1 MSSMFLPLEIPN
13 EGSSNEIPTP
23 KTPQASTDRKLLQ
36 RPGLQRRAVSDGIAL
51 VLGKSLENQEEK
63 KDDTNLKTSG
73 LESNH
78 SSKAII
84 INSDGASISAM
95 ESKWKPD
102 PETTTSLPRLG
113 KSSKGA
119 EASAHPPTAEALNS
133 NSQDLSTSAPN
144 TERPNM
150 YQLTKSEGAAVSS
163 DFTSNGDKYNKKLVR
178 QASVEAEV
186 HAQELPSWSSSD
198 ESDLKLQDLN
208 EYSTDVYSC
217 AETHE
222 VSEDMFLAKGENV
235 KVIERGP
242 NGLWLVENG
251 RGTRGWTSSAKLYP
265 VTEGSGNLEALMTMS
280 GKKDSGNK
288 EDNNN
293 NEVRKKQQ
301 EETKLSISQMMY
313 RATNN
318 FKGAEDNEEINL
330 HKGEILHI
338 VHKDESGWWCA
349 KNSEGEIGWVPSN
362 FLKLMQGEADNDD
375 DDDDDDEEEEEE
387 EEDDDDDDDDD
398 DDEEDEDDEEEHR
411 GNESDLHISCRV
423 KSDFKGNEDKQE
435 INLLKGQLLQI
446 FHKGEHG
453 WWCVRNENGDI
464 GWAPQIH
471 LEALDGN
478 STDI

>member
-23 KTPQASTDRKLLQ
+23 KTPQASTDRKLRQ
-36 RPGLQRRAVSDGIAL
+36 RSGLQRRAVSDGIAL
-51 VLGKSLENQEEK
+51 VLGKSLENQGEK

-78 SSKAII
+78 STKAII

-95 ESKWKPD
+95 ESKWKPV
-102 PETTTSLPRLG
+102 PATTTSLPRLG
-113 KSSKGA
+113 KSGKGA
-119 EASAHPPTAEALNS
+119 EASSHPRTPEALNS

-150 YQLTKSEGAAVSS
+150 YQLTKSEGEAVSS
-163 DFTSNGDKYNKKLVR
+163 DFTSNGEKYDRKLVR
-178 QASVEAEV
+178 QASVEGEV

-198 ESDLKLQDLN
+198 QSVFELQDLN

-222 VSEDMFLAKGENV
+222 VSENTFLAKGENV
-235 KVIERGP
+235 KVIERGS

-265 VTEGSGNLEALMTMS
+265 VTEGSGNLETLMTMS
-280 GKKDSGNK
+280 GKDSGKK
-288 EDNNN
+288 EDNNK
-293 NEVRKKQQ
+293 NEEREKQQ
-301 EETKLSISQMMY
+301 EKTKLKISQMMY
-313 RATNN
+313 RTTNN
-318 FKGAEDNEEINL
+318 FKGAEENEEINL
-330 HKGEILHI
+330 RKGEILHI

-375 DDDDDDEEEEEE
+375 DDDDEE
-387 EEDDDDDDDDD
+387 EEDDDDDEEDDY
-398 DDEEDEDDEEEHR
+398 DEEDEDDEEEHR
-411 GNESDLHISCRV
+411 GNESDLQISCRV

-435 INLLKGQLLQI
+435 INLQKGQLLQI
-446 FHKGEHG
+446 FHKGENG

-464 GWAPQIH
+464 GWAPQVH
-471 LEALDGN
+471 LEALEGD

>member
-13 EGSSNEIPTP
+13 EGSSNEIPTR
-23 KTPQASTDRKLLQ
+23 KTSQASTDRKLRQ
-36 RPGLQRRAVSDGIAL
+36 RPGLQRRAVSDGIAR
-51 VLGKSLENQEEK
+51 VLGKSLENQGEK

-84 INSDGASISAM
+84 IHSDGASISAM

-102 PETTTSLPRLG
+102 PATTTSLPRLG
-113 KSSKGA
+113 KSGEGA
-119 EASAHPPTAEALNS
+119 EASAYPRTPGALNS

-144 TERPNM
+144 IERPNM
-150 YQLTKSEGAAVSS
+150 YQLTKSEGAVVSS
-163 DFTSNGDKYNKKLVR
+163 DFTSNGEKDDRKLVR
-178 QASVEAEV
+178 QASVEGEV

-198 ESDLKLQDLN
+198 ESDLELQDLN

-217 AETHE
+217 AETLE
-222 VSEDMFLAKGENV
+222 VSENTFLAKGENV
-235 KVIERGP
+235 KVIERGA

-265 VTEGSGNLEALMTMS
+265 VTEGSGNLETLKKMS
-280 GKKDSGNK
+280 GKDSEKK

-293 NEVRKKQQ
+293 NEVREKQQ
-301 EETKLSISQMMY
+301 EETKLNISQMMY
-313 RATNN
+313 RAINN

-338 VHKDESGWWCA
+338 VHKDESGWWRA

-362 FLKLMQGEADNDD
+362 FLKLMQGEADNG

-387 EEDDDDDDDDD
+387 EDDDDD
-398 DDEEDEDDEEEHR
+398 DDEEDEDDEEEHN
-411 GNESDLHISCRV
+411 GNESDLQISCRV
-423 KSDFKGNEDKQE
+423 KSDFKGNEYRQE
-435 INLLKGQLLQI
+435 INLQKGQLLQI
-446 FHKGEHG
+446 FHKGENG

-471 LEALDGN
+471 LEALEGN

>member
-13 EGSSNEIPTP
+13 EGSSNEIPTL
-23 KTPQASTDRKLLQ
+23 KTPQASTDRKLRQ

-51 VLGKSLENQEEK
+51 VLGKSLENQGEK
-63 KDDTNLKTSG
+63 KDDTSLKTSG
-73 LESNH
+73 QESNH

-84 INSDGASISAM
+84 INSDGASISAV

-102 PETTTSLPRLG
+102 PATTTSLPRLG

-119 EASAHPPTAEALNS
+119 EASAHPRTPEALNS

-150 YQLTKSEGAAVSS
+150 NQLTKSEGAAVLS
-163 DFTSNGDKYNKKLVR
+163 DFTSSGEKHDHKLVH
-178 QASVEAEV
+178 QASVEGEV

-198 ESDLKLQDLN
+198 ESDLELQDLN
-208 EYSTDVYSC
+208 ENSTDVYSC

-222 VSEDMFLAKGENV
+222 VSENTFLTKGENV
-235 KVIERGP
+235 KVIERGS

-265 VTEGSGNLEALMTMS
+265 VTEGSENLETLMTTS
-280 GKKDSGNK
+280 GKDSGKK

-293 NEVRKKQQ
+293 SEVREKEQ

-318 FKGAEDNEEINL
+318 FKGAEDNKEIKL

-362 FLKLMQGEADNDD
+362 FLKLMQGEAD
-375 DDDDDDEEEEEE
+375 DDDDDDEEEEDDEDEE
-387 EEDDDDDDDDD
+387 DDDD
-398 DDEEDEDDEEEHR
+398 DDEEDEDDEEQG
-411 GNESDLHISCRV
+411 GNESDLQISCRV

-435 INLLKGQLLQI
+435 INLQKGQLLKL
-446 FHKGEHG
+446 FHKGENG
-453 WWCVRNENGDI
+453 WWCVRNENGDV

-471 LEALDGN
+471 LEALEGD

>member
-13 EGSSNEIPTP
+13 EGSSNEIPTL
-23 KTPQASTDRKLLQ
+23 KTPQASTDRKLRQ

-51 VLGKSLENQEEK
+51 VLGKSLENQGEK
-63 KDDTNLKTSG
+63 KDDTSLKTSG
-73 LESNH
+73 QESNH

-84 INSDGASISAM
+84 INSDGASISAV

-102 PETTTSLPRLG
+102 PATTTSLPRLG

-119 EASAHPPTAEALNS
+119 EASAHPRTPEALNS

-144 TERPNM
+144 TGRPNM

-163 DFTSNGDKYNKKLVR
+163 NFTSSDEKHDHKLVR
-178 QASVEAEV
+178 QASVEGEV

-198 ESDLKLQDLN
+198 ESDLELQDLN

-222 VSEDMFLAKGENV
+222 VSENTFLAKGENL
-235 KVIERGP
+235 KVIERGS

-265 VTEGSGNLEALMTMS
+265 VTEGSENLETLMTTS
-280 GKKDSGNK
+280 GKDSGKK

-293 NEVRKKQQ
+293 SEVREKEQ

-318 FKGAEDNEEINL
+318 FKEAEDNKEINL

-362 FLKLMQGEADNDD
+362 FLKLMQGEADD

-387 EEDDDDDDDDD
+387 DDDDDDD
-398 DDEEDEDDEEEHR
+398 DDEEDEDDEEHR
-411 GNESDLHISCRV
+411 GNESDLQISCRV
-423 KSDFKGNEDKQE
+423 KTDFKGNEDKQE
-435 INLLKGQLLQI
+435 INLQKGQLLKI
-446 FHKGEHG
+446 LHKGENG
-453 WWCVRNENGDI
+453 WWCVRNENGDV

-471 LEALDGN
+471 LEALEGD

>member
-1 MSSMFLPLEIPN
+1 MFDLSSMFLPLEIPN

-23 KTPQASTDRKLLQ
+23 KTPQASTDRKLRQ

-51 VLGKSLENQEEK
+51 VLGKSLENQGEK

-84 INSDGASISAM
+84 IHSDGASIK

-102 PETTTSLPRLG
+102 PATTTSLPRLG
-113 KSSKGA
+113 KSGEGT
-119 EASAHPPTAEALNS
+119 EASAYPRTPEALNS

-144 TERPNM
+144 IERPNM
-150 YQLTKSEGAAVSS
+150 YQLTKSEGAVVSS
-163 DFTSNGDKYNKKLVR
+163 DFTSNGEKDDRKLVR
-178 QASVEAEV
+178 QASVEGEV

-198 ESDLKLQDLN
+198 ESDLELQDLN

-217 AETHE
+217 AETLE
-222 VSEDMFLAKGENV
+222 VSENMFLAKGENV
-235 KVIERGP
+235 KVIERGA

-265 VTEGSGNLEALMTMS
+265 VTEGSGNLETLKKMS
-280 GKKDSGNK
+280 GKDSEKK

-293 NEVRKKQQ
+293 NEVREKQQ
-301 EETKLSISQMMY
+301 EETKLNISQMMY
-313 RATNN
+313 RAINN

-338 VHKDESGWWCA
+338 VHKDESGWWRA

-362 FLKLMQGEADNDD
+362 FLKLMQGEADNG

-387 EEDDDDDDDDD
+387 EEDDDDDDD
-398 DDEEDEDDEEEHR
+398 EEDEDDEEEHN
-411 GNESDLHISCRV
+411 GNESDLQISCRV
-423 KSDFKGNEDKQE
+423 KSDFKGNEYRQE
-435 INLLKGQLLQI
+435 INLQKGQLLQI
-446 FHKGEHG
+446 FHKGENG

-471 LEALDGN
+471 LEALEGN

>member
-1 MSSMFLPLEIPN
+1 MFDLSSMFLQLEIPN
-13 EGSSNEIPTP
+13 EGSSNETPTP
-23 KTPQASTDRKLLQ
+23 KTPQACTDRKLCQ
-36 RPGLQRRAVSDGIAL
+36 RPGLQRRAVSDWIAL
-51 VLGKSLENQEEK
+51 VLGKSLQNQGEK
-63 KDDTNLKTSG
+63 RDDTNLKTPG

-78 SSKAII
+78 CSKAFLIH
-84 INSDGASISAM
+84 SDGSSISAM
-95 ESKWKPD
+95 KSKWKPD
-102 PETTTSLPRLG
+102 PATTTSLPRLG

-119 EASAHPPTAEALNS
+119 EASAHPRTPEALNS
-133 NSQDLSTSAPN
+133 NSQDLSTSAAN
-144 TERPNM
+144 TERP
-150 YQLTKSEGAAVSS
+150 KSEGAAVSS
-163 DFTSNGDKYNKKLVR
+163 DFTSNGEKYDKKLVR
-178 QASVEAEV
+178 QASVEGEV

-222 VSEDMFLAKGENV
+222 VSKDMFLAKGENV

-242 NGLWLVENG
+242 NSLWLVENG

-265 VTEGSGNLEALMTMS
+265 VTEGNGNLETLMTMS
-280 GKKDSGNK
+280 GRKDSGK
-288 EDNNN
+288 REDNN
-293 NEVRKKQQ
+293 NEVREKQQ

-330 HKGEILHI
+330 HKGEILQI

-349 KNSEGEIGWVPSN
+349 KNSEGEIGWVPPN

-375 DDDDDDEEEEEE
+375 DDDDDEAEEE
-387 EEDDDDDDDDD
+387 EEDDDDDK
-398 DDEEDEDDEEEHR
+398 EEHK
-411 GNESDLHISCRV
+411 GNENDLQISCRV
-423 KSDFKGNEDKQE
+423 KSDFKGNEDNQE
-435 INLLKGQLLQI
+435 INLQKGQLLQI
-446 FHKGEHG
+446 FYKGENG

-471 LEALDGN
+471 LEALEGD
-478 STDI
+478 STDT